1 MPYGSETYECKG
13 MATYDSV
20 PQEPP
25 RPTLHNNIDAAMN
38 LLKELL
44 IAMADAHIAMYGEPA
59 VEPNEKLPE
68 PDSMYATTRIIAM
81 QARIAL
87 ERFLSIRKK
96 IY

>member
-1 MPYGSETYECKG
+1 MPYGNEAYECKG

-20 PQEPP
+20 PQELP
-25 RPTLHNNIDAAMN
+25 RPTLQNNIDEAMN

-59 VEPNEKLPE
+59 IEPNEKLPE
-68 PDSMYATTRIIAM
+68 PDNMYATTRIIAM

-87 ERFLSIRKK
+87 DRFLSIRKRV
-96 IY
+96 Y